1 MVLVYR
7 NKKTKSATA
16 FIVVSNLTEFLNTET
31 ASEATSVGGLI
42 LTFLR
47 CRFFGFTSSWNL
59 WRERIKPNQP
69 VFSRLQTEP
78 EVLTFD
84 SRRESYSHKSFL
96 SCSGIEPFYLACE
109 YSRFSWLLAD
119 RDVWR
124 EWRVRFAPKNC
135 YLKFLQGELWVIG
148 GYCRSKPRDFKTSAS

>member
-47 CRFFGFTSSWNL
+47 CRFFGFTSGWTL

-69 VFSRLQTEP
+69 VLSRLQTEP
-78 EVLTFD
+78 EVPTFD
-84 SRRESYSHKSFL
+84 SRRESYSHKSFP
-96 SCSGIEPFYLACE
+96 SCSGMEPFYLAYKYC
-109 YSRFSWLLAD
+109 RFSWLLAD
-119 RDVWR
+119 RNVSR
-124 EWRVRFAPKNC
+124 EWVYAQKLVP
-135 YLKFLQGELWVIG
+135 KFLQGELWVIG

>member
-96 SCSGIEPFYLACE
+96 SCWGMEPFYLAYK

-119 RDVWR
+119 GNVSR
-124 EWRVRFAPKNC
+124 EWVYAQKLVP
-135 YLKFLQGELWVIG
+135 KFLQGELWVIG

>member
-16 FIVVSNLTEFLNTET
+16 FIVMSNWTEFLNTET

-96 SCSGIEPFYLACE
+96 SCTGMEPFYLAYK

-119 RDVWR
+119 GNVSR
-124 EWRVRFAPKNC
+124 EWVYAQKLVP
-135 YLKFLQGELWVIG
+135 KFLQGELWVIG